1 MDNNFTDLT
10 HIRELTDSHFNDLYR
25 ISQILNNSDYTESLI
40 EDALDI
46 VINALNAERGIFVK
60 YEKENDFTIIS
71 ARNILQEN
79 IKDISEFSSGLL
91 QKVIDKKKPLLYHD
105 VQSDPTISQFES
117 IQLQNIKSVIGVPV
131 FHNEKIWGVILADS
145 KKSRKFFTDD
155 NLRFLDFFSN
165 LLTLSLERIGRVEK
179 LQDEN
184 RILLNRLEKTET
196 LPNMIGESNA
206 IRSVAKLIHKVAQT
220 DATVLI
226 LGESGTGKDLTAQA
240 VHKLSRRKDEP
251 YLAQF
256 CGSIPDNLLESE
268 LFGFKKG
275 AFTGAS
281 ADKKGLLEVADK
293 GTFFLDEIADISSAL
308 QAKLLRVL
316 ENQEIMRLGDTQY
329 KKVNVRIIAATNK
342 NLLHLSKEGKF
353 REDLFY
359 RLNVFP
365 VTLPPL
371 RERKEDIPLLADF
384 FIKRFSGDSYTI
396 TKSALNKLESYFWP
410 GNVRQFI
417 NVIQRAII
425 LADGSKIEPDHLVIE
440 EESEAKEFTGTLK
453 EFEII
458 LLKKRLKEC
467 NDNRTLAAKSLGVS
481 VRWVQN
487 KLKEIGY
494 ND

>member
-1 MDNNFTDLT
+1 MSANFTDFT
-10 HIRELTDSHFNDLYR
+10 TISELSGSHFDSLYK
-25 ISQILNNSDYTESLI
+25 ISQILNSSEYTDTLI
-40 EDALDI
+40 ESALDI
-46 VINALNAERGIFVK
+46 VIESLNAERGIFVK
-60 YEKENDFTIIS
+60 YEKDKDFTIIS
-71 ARNILQEN
+71 ARNIQQEN
-79 IKDISEFSSGLL
+79 IQDITEFSSGLL

-105 VQSDPTISQFES
+105 VQSDPTVSQFES

-131 FHNEKIWGVILADS
+131 FNEGEIWGVILVDS
-145 KKSRKFFTDD
+145 KKSRKNFTEDS
-155 NLRFLDFFSN
+155 LIFLNFFSN
-165 LLTLSLERIGRVEK
+165 LLTLSLERIAKVEK

-196 LPNMIGESNA
+196 LPNMIGESRA
-206 IRSVAKLIHKVAQT
+206 IREVAKLIHKVAQT
-220 DATVLI
+220 DATVLV

-240 VHKLSRRKDEP
+240 VHKLSRRKDKP

-268 LFGFKKG
+268 LFGYKKG
-275 AFTGAS
+275 AFTGANS
-281 ADKKGLLEVADK
+281 DKKGLLEVADN

-329 KKVNVRIIAATNK
+329 KKVNVRIITATNK
-342 NLLHLSKEGKF
+342 NLKQMSKEDKF

-365 VTLPPL
+365 VRLPPL
-371 RERKEDIPLLADF
+371 RERKEDIPLLADY
-384 FIKRFSGDSYTI
+384 FIKKFGGDHFSISKAG
-396 TKSALNKLESYFWP
+396 LRKLENYFWP

-425 LADGSKIEPDHLVIE
+425 LSDDSRIEPDKLVIE
-440 EESEAKEFTGTLK
+440 EESDANEFKGTLK

-467 NDNRTLAAKSLGVS
+467 NGNRTLAAKSLGVS

-487 KLKEIGY
+487 KLKEIDY
-494 ND
+494 QD

>member
-1 MDNNFTDLT
+1 MNSTLTDLNS
-10 HIRELTDSHFNDLYR
+10 IKELTGSHFDSLYR
-25 ISQILNNSDYTESLI
+25 ISQILNNSDYTDSLI

-46 VINALNAERGIFVK
+46 VIEALYAERGIFVK
-60 YEKENDFTIIS
+60 YEKENQFIIIS

-91 QKVIDKKKPLLYHD
+91 QKVIDKKKSLLYHD

-117 IQLQNIKSVIGVPV
+117 IQIQNIKSVIGVPV
-131 FHNEKIWGVILADS
+131 FNQGKIWGVILVDS
-145 KKSRKFFTDD
+145 KKSRKNFTDD
-155 NLRFLDFFSN
+155 SLLFLNFFSN
-165 LLTLSLERIGRVEK
+165 LLTLSLERIAKVEK

-196 LPNMIGESNA
+196 LPNMIGESRA
-206 IRSVAKLIHKVAQT
+206 IREVAKLIHKVAQT
-220 DATVLI
+220 DASVLI
-226 LGESGTGKDLTAQA
+226 LGESGTGKDLVAQA
-240 VHKLSRRKDEP
+240 VHKLSRRKEQP

-268 LFGFKKG
+268 LFGYKKG
-275 AFTGAS
+275 AFTGANS
-281 ADKKGLLEVADK
+281 DKKGLLEVADN

-308 QAKLLRVL
+308 QAKLLRVV

-329 KKVNVRIIAATNK
+329 KNVNVRIITATNK
-342 NLLHLSKEGKF
+342 NLLQLSKEGTF

-365 VTLPPL
+365 VKLPPL

-384 FIKRFSGDSYTI
+384 FIKKFGGDNYSI
-396 TKSALNKLESYFWP
+396 TKSALVKLENYFWP

-417 NVIQRAII
+417 NVIQRSII
-425 LADGSKIEPDHLVIE
+425 LADGYKIGPEHVVME
-440 EESEAKEFTGTLK
+440 EESEANEFKGTLK
-453 EFEII
+453 DFEIMI
-458 LLKKRLKEC
+458 LKKRLKEC

>member
-1 MDNNFTDLT
+1 MSSNFTDFT
-10 HIRELTDSHFNDLYR
+10 SISELSGSHFDSLYK
-25 ISQILNNSDYTESLI
+25 ISQILNSSEYTDSLI
-40 EDALDI
+40 ESALDI
-46 VINALNAERGIFVK
+46 VIESLNAERGIFVK
-60 YEKENDFTIIS
+60 YEKDKDFTIIS
-71 ARNILQEN
+71 ARNIQQEN

-105 VQSDPTISQFES
+105 VQSDPTVSQFES

-131 FHNEKIWGVILADS
+131 FNEGEIWGVILVDS
-145 KKSRKFFTDD
+145 KKSRKNFTDD
-155 NLRFLDFFSN
+155 SLIFLNFFSN
-165 LLTLSLERIGRVEK
+165 LLTLSLERLAKVEK

-196 LPNMIGESNA
+196 LPNMIGESRA
-206 IRSVAKLIHKVAQT
+206 IREVAKLIHKVAQT
-220 DATVLI
+220 DATVLV

-240 VHKLSRRKDEP
+240 VHKLSRRKDKP
-251 YLAQF
+251 FLAQF

-268 LFGFKKG
+268 LFGYKKG
-275 AFTGAS
+275 AFTGANS
-281 ADKKGLLEVADK
+281 DKKGLLEVADN
-293 GTFFLDEIADISSAL
+293 GTFFLDEIADISGAL

-329 KKVNVRIIAATNK
+329 KKVNVRIITATNK
-342 NLLHLSKEGKF
+342 NLKQMSKEDKF

-365 VTLPPL
+365 VKLPPL

-384 FIKRFSGDSYTI
+384 FIKKFGGDHFSISKTG
-396 TKSALNKLESYFWP
+396 LRKLENYFWP

-425 LADGSKIEPDHLVIE
+425 LTDSSKIEPDNLVIE
-440 EESEAKEFTGTLK
+440 EESDANEFKGTLK
-453 EFEII
+453 EFEVI
-458 LLKKRLKEC
+458 LLTKRLKEC
-467 NDNRTLAAKSLGVS
+467 NGNRTLAAKSLGVS

-487 KLKEIGY
+487 KLKEINY
-494 ND
+494 QD